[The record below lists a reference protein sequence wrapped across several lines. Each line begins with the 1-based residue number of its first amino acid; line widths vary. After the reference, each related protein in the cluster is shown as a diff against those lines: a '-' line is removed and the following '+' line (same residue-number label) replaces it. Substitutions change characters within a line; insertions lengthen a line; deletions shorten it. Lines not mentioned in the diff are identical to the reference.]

1 MDRGA
6 WRAPVHRAVK
16 SQTQLKQLS
25 THAHCRSKALVKIVI
40 YTRYLPF
47 LLFSLEHSSVS
58 LSPLLHRNYW
68 TSIFH
73 IADPVVS
80 SVFILVDWS
89 APLDTVGHTFLCKT
103 LIHTLLVSFL
113 FHRICFSS
121 AKSFL
126 SPCLLNIGVSLVL
139 FPWSH
144 FFYTLGL
151 ITASPKIDTPSLD
164 LFPWISDSYPTS
176 SMILPLGYLIC

>member
-113 FHRICFSS
+113 PCWPPLVPS
-121 AKSFL
+121 
-126 SPCLLNIGVSLVL
+126 CLLPST
-139 FPWSH
+139 F
-144 FFYTLGL
+144 L
-151 ITASPKIDTPSLD
+151 ITFHLYLHCFYSLILCRD
-164 LFPWISDSYPTS
+164 FKYHLYAENFLNDIFYRVYTS
-176 SMILPLGYLIC
+176 TILMREFMS